1 MTQFTNRMIA
11 YELDEEGNLDL
22 TKLNVDVVQMLE
34 KKQKPKLYE
43 DLTDP
48 DQYDEINVRTILLMI
63 IALLLIIMIVLS
75 ICIHKVRKMNLT
87 LVRSTTRTR
96 HLSKV
101 HPFNDQDTVMQQ
113 NDKTAPPKEG
123 EILESE
129 TSNVGYLQTTEMVDL
144 TNQGVV

>member
-1 MTQFTNRMIA
+1 MIA

-48 DQYDEINVRTILLMI
+48 DQYDEINVRTILLMV

-75 ICIHKVRKMNLT
+75 ICVHKVRQMNLT
-87 LVRSTTRTR
+87 LVRSTTRDR
-96 HLSKV
+96 NLSKIQ
-101 HPFNDQDTVMQQ
+101 P
-113 NDKTAPPKEG
+113 
-123 EILESE
+123 
-129 TSNVGYLQTTEMVDL
+129 
-144 TNQGVV
+144 